1 MSVVCRDDGTGLLTE
16 VALDEDGYTNE
27 RALIGDIL
35 AWIGPDDLVVAD
47 RNFCW
52 AEFLGGLADRGAC
65 FNIRHHQQSTPLA
78 LAGLRYVGATA
89 TGHVSEQEVEIGP
102 ERHRR
107 KMRCVIIR
115 LFEPTEDGEVEVRLL
130 SNVPAEK
137 ADALVLADLY
147 LRRWRIENSF
157 QEMTEQL
164 RCEVNTL
171 GYPKAAL
178 LGFSLA
184 ICAYNLLAVLKGA
197 LASVHGQEAVE
208 QKLSTYMVA
217 QEISQDISGLDKAL
231 PQSFWER
238 FARMGSAARIS
249 SGVETG
255 LPAIPQSATSSTASR
270 RTSCSGQPPR
280 DHPSH
285 TPVRLPASRTPRSQ
299 PSSLRGSAKT
309 P

>member
-238 FARMGSAARIS
+238 FARMGSAEFAAWLHGLARQVRWPKYHKAKRSPIKGHGAAEADPPKRKGS
-249 SGVETG
+249 RQRTHV
-255 LPAIPQSATSSTASR
+255 STKRVLDQYREKS
-270 RTSCSGQPPR
+270 
-280 DHPSH
+280 
-285 TPVRLPASRTPRSQ
+285 
-299 PSSLRGSAKT
+299 
-309 P
+309 